1 MTIRTTSLATLAIA
15 FTAAGAQQAPQSRP
29 ELVRQI
35 DSLVNDYLTGGPTA
49 SAAVAVVRGT
59 DTIVMRGYG
68 YADIAAK
75 RPAGPT
81 TVYEIGSITKQF
93 TSSAIMRLVEQGK
106 INLDDD
112 LSKYVPGFPLHG
124 RHVTIRELL
133 NHTSGIHN
141 YTAEPA
147 WQTHWAED
155 LTTDSIVGF
164 VKRDTLDFAPGTRWS
179 YSNTGYVLL
188 GMVVEKASGKPYA
201 TYLDEQFFKPLGLRQ
216 TRYCPS
222 HAPDATFATGYS
234 VKAGQLVP
242 SAYLSMTHPFSAG
255 ALCSTVRDFLVWQ
268 RALNNSSRVVSAHSY
283 ALMTTPDTLA
293 NGTRLTYGFGL
304 QVSQIGS
311 HRMVSHGG
319 GINGFT
325 TAQLWVPDDTLSVIM
340 FTNTDGRS
348 PDGAAVNIARAVL
361 GLPFVQPRRAPPAVA
376 LDPALRDQVVG
387 TYEFKMPTGGTMTI
401 HVYTEGGRLMSKADG
416 PGQGA
421 FPLVYYGNNTFG
433 AGFDPS
439 MRLAF
444 VIENGRATRAS
455 LTQGGGTMEG
465 MRKP

>member
-1 MTIRTTSLATLAIA
+1 MTKRIMSLVALCLA
-15 FTAAGAQQAPQSRP
+15 FTAAGAQQPPQSRP

-35 DSLVNDYLTGGPTA
+35 DSIANDYVTSGPTA
-49 SAAVAVVRGT
+49 SAAVAVVRGR

-75 RPAGPT
+75 RRAGPT

-112 LSKYVPGFPLHG
+112 LSKYVPNFPLHG
-124 RHVTIRELL
+124 RHVTIGELL

-147 WQTHWAED
+147 WQKHWAED

-164 VKRDTLDFAPGTRWS
+164 VKQDTLDFAPGTKWS

-188 GMVVEKASGKPYA
+188 GIVVEKASGKPYA
-201 TYLDEQFFKPLGLRQ
+201 TYLDEQFFKPLRLRQ

-222 HAPDATFATGYS
+222 HAPDTTFATGYS
-234 VKAGQLVP
+234 IKAGQLVP
-242 SAYLSMTHPFSAG
+242 STYLSMTHPFSAG
-255 ALCSTVRDFLVWQ
+255 ALCSTARDFLVWQ
-268 RALNNSSRVVSAHSY
+268 RALNNSGRVVSARSY

-304 QVSQIGS
+304 GVSQLGS
-311 HRMVSHGG
+311 HRMISHGG

-340 FTNTDGRS
+340 FTNTDGRA

-387 TYEFKMPTGGTMTI
+387 TYEFKAPSGGTFTI
-401 HVYTEGGRLMSKADG
+401 HIYVEGERLMSKADG

-465 MRKP
+465 TRQP

>member
-1 MTIRTTSLATLAIA
+1 MTIRIMSLAALSLAFSA
-15 FTAAGAQQAPQSRP
+15 VGAQQPAQSRP

-35 DSLVNDYLTGGPTA
+35 DSIANDYLATGPTA
-49 SAAVAVVRGT
+49 SAAVAVVRGN

-68 YADIAAK
+68 YANMAAK
-75 RPAGPT
+75 RRAGPT

-112 LSKYVPGFPLHG
+112 VSKYVPGFPLHG
-124 RHVTIRELL
+124 RHVAIRQLL

-141 YTAEPA
+141 YTAKHE
-147 WQTHWAED
+147 WQPHWAED

-164 VKRDTLDFAPGTRWS
+164 VKQDTLDFAPGTKWS

-201 TYLDEQFFKPLGLRQ
+201 TYLHEQFFKPLGLRQ

-222 HAPDATFATGYS
+222 HAPDTTFATGYS
-234 VKAGQLVP
+234 IKDGQLVP

-268 RALNNSSRVVSAHSY
+268 RALNNSGRVVSAHSY

-304 QVSQIGS
+304 GVSQIGS
-311 HRMVSHGG
+311 HRMISHGG

-340 FTNTDGRS
+340 FTNTDSRS

-361 GLPFVQPRRAPPAVA
+361 GLPFVQPPRAPPAVP

-387 TYEFKMPTGGTMTI
+387 TYAFKVPDGSTLTI
-401 HVYTEGGRLMSKADG
+401 HVYAEGERLMSKADL
-416 PGQGA
+416 PGQDA

-444 VIENGRATRAS
+444 VIESGHASRAT
-455 LTQGGGTMEG
+455 LTQGGATMEG
-465 MRKP
+465 TRKP